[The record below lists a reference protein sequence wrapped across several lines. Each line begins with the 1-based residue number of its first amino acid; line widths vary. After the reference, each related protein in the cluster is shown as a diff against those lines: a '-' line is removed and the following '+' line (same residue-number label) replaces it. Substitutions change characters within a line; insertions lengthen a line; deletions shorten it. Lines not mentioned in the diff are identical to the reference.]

1 MPRIN
6 ALGTI
11 LTVSPACNRSPAM
24 DVGANCWSWS
34 SNCTQAL
41 GSLSRSPSWD
51 GSSAIYMDCV
61 REKPMG
67 LSYATP
73 TNTAQQAGIQQN
85 YLVETVSFISSN
97 SLSTST
103 GGFVVSRDTTMTTTK
118 FAMTPGTIS

>member
-41 GSLSRSPSWD
+41 GSLSRSHTWD

-61 REKPMG
+61 REKPMVSHRLSCG
-67 LSYATP
+67 LDRGHATMEFSGGHP
-73 TNTAQQAGIQQN
+73 DRFGDRCVGCRFTGDLQAC
-85 YLVETVSFISSN
+85 
-97 SLSTST
+97 TSGT
-103 GGFVVSRDTTMTTTK
+103 THRRCDRRGHLGGLR
-118 FAMTPGTIS
+118 